1 MTTYINSSVNT
12 DSYVWELRC
21 ERVNALLDD
30 RDLIAE
36 TRPAYRARMQH
47 LAQNRDELKS
57 LSFDQLGAL
66 WDALIVLPMDS
77 SISYIDFLTVTQG
90 DVPPNRMDSE
100 ELRVMNIV
108 NNEVAAVGP
117 GDAEWNQFDLLWSMI

>member
-1 MTTYINSSVNT
+1 MTTYINSSANT
-12 DSYVWELRC
+12 DSYAFALRID
-21 ERVNALLDD
+21 RVNDLLDS

-57 LSFDQLGAL
+57 LTFAQVGAL
-66 WDALIVLPMDS
+66 WSALAVLPMDS
-77 SISYIDFLTVTQG
+77 SISYVDFLTVTQG

-117 GDAEWNQFDLLWSMI
+117 GDAEWNQFDLLWSMV